1 MSDTTRFVGID
12 ISKSSFDI
20 YILPDHRTASFANS
34 AQGIAAFFV
43 FIVRF
48 SGIERL
54 VLEPTGGYEHR
65 VVTALQAAPLPVASI
80 RP

>member
-1 MSDTTRFVGID
+1 MS
-12 ISKSSFDI
+12 
-20 YILPDHRTASFANS
+20 ASTYRNHPSTFIFCRIIARQAFANS